1 MRERF
6 ENIEAGDIVLV
17 ADEDSSKTIAYL
29 VVDEGEFWT
38 LIDLTSGTV
47 EGYSRL
53 KELLYDRLKDSVI
66 DIVSRKIVANQI
78 NMQLGGR
85 FKYPVAI

>member
-17 ADEDSSKTIAYL
+17 ADEHGRKTVVYL
-29 VVDEGEFWT
+29 IVDEGDVWS
-38 LIDLTSGTV
+38 LIDLTSGRV
-47 EGYSRL
+47 MGYSRL

-66 DIVSRKIVANQI
+66 DIISRKIVANQI